1 MAAVNVAP
9 TRSNL
14 LRLRQE
20 LQFTR
25 EGYEILDRKREVLTT
40 ELLRIAHDAETLQ
53 AGVWKMFA
61 QAYQA
66 LERAKLTMGEERV
79 EWAALAMP
87 RNVAVDLKFRGV
99 MGVPLPEVTARVEKA
114 GIPFSLGDTRAS
126 LDEAVTAFRGL
137 REQIA
142 ELCEMTASVW
152 WLAAELR
159 KTLRR
164 VNALQYIF
172 IPSYEASIKYVE
184 SALEENE
191 RQEIF
196 RLKWLKLKKTRAAG
210 ADAR

>member
-1 MAAVNVAP
+1 MATINVPP

-20 LQFTR
+20 LEFTR

-40 ELLRIAHDAETLQ
+40 ELLRIAHAAETLQ
-53 AGVWKMFA
+53 ADVWKEFA
-61 QAYQA
+61 KAYRA
-66 LERAKLTMGEERV
+66 LERARLTMGEERV

-87 RNVAVDLKFRGV
+87 RDAAVDLKFRGV
-99 MGVPLPEVTARVEKA
+99 MGVPLPELKAREEPA
-114 GIPFSLGDTRAS
+114 GIRFSLGDTRVS
-126 LDEAVTAFRGL
+126 LDEASSAFRGL

-172 IPSYEASIKYVE
+172 IPSYEEEIAYVE
-184 SALEENE
+184 AALEENE

-196 RLKWLKLKKTRAAG
+196 RLKWLKLKKTRG
-210 ADAR
+210 P